1 MSKLKSRKLPRAK
14 VHNTGPYLDPLGPFR
29 KAKVAISLSKHTKPK
44 KPKALRG
51 RV

>member
-1 MSKLKSRKLPRAK
+1 MSKLKSRKMPKVK

-29 KAKVAISLSKHTKPK
+29 RAKSAISPFKDTKPK

>member
-1 MSKLKSRKLPRAK
+1 MSKLKSMKLPRAK
-14 VHNTGPYLDPLGPFR
+14 VHNTGPYLASLVPFR
-29 KAKVAISLSKHTKPK
+29 KAKVAISPSKDTKPK

>member
-1 MSKLKSRKLPRAK
+1 MSKSKSRKMPKVK

-29 KAKVAISLSKHTKPK
+29 KAKSPTGAPNNTKPK

>member
-29 KAKVAISLSKHTKPK
+29 KAKVAISLSKHTKSK

>member
-14 VHNTGPYLDPLGPFR
+14 VHNTGPYLAPLGPFR
-29 KAKVAISLSKHTKPK
+29 KATVAISPSKDTKPK

>member
-1 MSKLKSRKLPRAK
+1 MSKLKSRKLPKVK

-29 KAKVAISLSKHTKPK
+29 KAKSAISPLKDTKSK

>member
-1 MSKLKSRKLPRAK
+1 MSKLKSRKMPKVK

-29 KAKVAISLSKHTKPK
+29 KAKVAISPFKDTKPK

>member
-1 MSKLKSRKLPRAK
+1 MSKLKSRKLPKVK

-29 KAKVAISLSKHTKPK
+29 RAKVAISPSKDTKPK

>member
-14 VHNTGPYLDPLGPFR
+14 VHNTGPYLAPLGPFKR
-29 KAKVAISLSKHTKPK
+29 AKVAISPSKDTKPK